1 MSFFISDA
9 MAQSQA
15 AEQGNPVITL
25 VFMIGIF
32 AVMYFLMIRPQQ
44 KRVKEHQN
52 MVDALQVDDEV
63 ITNGGVLGK
72 ITLVEETFVK
82 VDIAAN
88 TEVYVQRDGVA
99 KVLPKG
105 TIKSLK

>member
-15 AEQGNPVITL
+15 AGQGNPAITL

-44 KRVKEHQN
+44 KRVKEHQA
-52 MVDALQVDDEV
+52 MVDALQVGDEV
-63 ITNGGVLGK
+63 ITNGGTLGK
-72 ITLVEETFVK
+72 VTLVEETFVK
-82 VDIAAN
+82 VEVAAN
-88 TEVYVQRDGVA
+88 TEVYVQRNGIA

>member
-15 AEQGNPVITL
+15 AEQGNPVVTL

-52 MVDALQVDDEV
+52 MVDALQVGDEV
-63 ITNGGVLGK
+63 ITNGGTLGK
-72 ITLVEETFVK
+72 ITFVEETFVK
-82 VDIAAN
+82 VDIAPN
-88 TEVYVQRDGVA
+88 TEVYVQRNGIA